1 MARALNDIT
10 QELRTNF
17 MANETIQAH
26 YDLAPGA
33 VFEDEFS
40 IVSFE
45 AILFH
50 IIAVSIW
57 TLEKI
62 FDDHKTWMAVKESEL
77 KPWNLPSLVA
87 NAKKFQ
93 LGDDLVYQDD
103 AYKYATVD
111 TELQIVKLASASEV
125 GNIVVLKVAKLNG
138 SGEPE
143 ELSDS
148 SPDELTP
155 FITYIKLLKP
165 PGVKLSIVSRPA
177 DLLKIYY
184 RVYINPLVMNASGEL
199 LSDPS
204 VKPVEDA
211 INAYCK
217 GLNFNGV
224 FSVTE
229 LTDKIQQA
237 TGVSNPVFESAAS
250 KYGLTPYASINDYF
264 TPNAGYFKI
273 DEDFPLSATITYLVP

>member
-17 MANETIQAH
+17 MANETIQSH

-103 AYKYATVD
+103 AYKYATID
-111 TELQIVKLASASEV
+111 TETQIVKLASASEV
-125 GNIVVLKVAKLNG
+125 GNIVVLKVAKLDG
-138 SGEPE
+138 SGVPE
-143 ELSDS
+143 KLDET
-148 SPDELTP
+148 DELGP
-155 FITYIKLLKP
+155 FVEYIKLLKP
-165 PGVKLSIVSRPA
+165 PGVKLSIVSRDA

-199 LSDPS
+199 LSDTS

-250 KYGLTPYASINDYF
+250 KYGLTPYAAINDYF

>member
-10 QELRTNF
+10 QELRTNY

-45 AILFH
+45 AILFY

-111 TELQIVKLASASEV
+111 TETQIVKLASASEV
-125 GNIVVLKVAKLNG
+125 GNIVVLKVAKLDG
-138 SGEPE
+138 SGVPE
-143 ELSDS
+143 KLHDI
-148 SPDELTP
+148 DELVP
-155 FITYIKLLKP
+155 FVEYIKLLKP

-184 RVYINPLVMNASGEL
+184 RVYINPLVMSASGEL

-250 KYGLTPYASINDYF
+250 KYGLTPYAAINDYF